1 MELTLEETT
10 YLSLDFF
17 VVRAVTFF
25 GLGLLDF
32 ADPWP
37 LRPWSGFLG
46 CCSVSSFLRLGCVP
60 VTFGLLPRSPPWFI
74 FALLYLDVV
83 LPFLCQHVYP
93 HRTESER
100 RLFTYGTTRARAGLA
115 WFPETISRPSGTP
128 GFRKHNVRL

>member
-1 MELTLEETT
+1 MIELTLEETT

-37 LRPWSGFLG
+37 LRPWSGFAG
-46 CCSVSSFLRLGCVP
+46 CCGVCCFLRLGCVP
-60 VTFGLLPRSPPWFI
+60 VTFGVLPRSPPWFI
-74 FALLYLDVV
+74 SALLYFDVV
-83 LPFLCQHVYP
+83 LPFLCQPVYP

-100 RLFTYGTTRARAGLA
+100 RLFTYGTTRA
-115 WFPETISRPSGTP
+115 E
-128 GFRKHNVRL
+128 